1 MLPTPEPLDF
11 VRPTAIL
18 FDLDDTLFDHAGT
31 ARAALATTASHPEF
45 RGLELETLYQHY
57 SELLE
62 EMHPQV
68 LAGQCTHE
76 EARRLRFQRLLA
88 PHRPGITATEA
99 AHFAQ
104 QHYKHYQRL
113 RRPVAGAL
121 PLLAALKPHYRIG
134 IVTNNRTAEQ
144 EDKLQYL
151 GMTPLVDALI
161 TSEAVGVTKPHARI
175 FETALARLG
184 CPAAEA
190 VLVGDNWLADVVGA
204 LAVGIRPVWLN
215 RFAGT
220 RPLAHVPEITS
231 LEPLADTWQTITG
244 QQLPADSDAGS
255 HLRKT
260 SAEAPATTGPSCVC
274 WQETSNC
281 PKP

>member
-1 MLPTPEPLDF
+1 
-11 VRPTAIL
+11 
-18 FDLDDTLFDHAGT
+18 
-31 ARAALATTASHPEF
+31 
-45 RGLELETLYQHY
+45 LYQHY

-68 LAGQCTHE
+68 LAGFYTYE
-76 EARRLRFQRLLA
+76 EARGLRFQRLLA
-88 PHRPGITATEA
+88 PHRAGITAAEA

-104 QHYKHYQRL
+104 QHYDHYRHL

-151 GMTPLVDALI
+151 GMTPLADALI

-175 FETALARLG
+175 FEVALERLG

-204 LAVGIRPVWLN
+204 LAAGIRPVWLN

-220 RPLAHVPEITS
+220 RPLAHVAEITS
-231 LEPLADTWQTITG
+231 LEPLADT
-244 QQLPADSDAGS
+244 
-255 HLRKT
+255 
-260 SAEAPATTGPSCVC
+260 
-274 WQETSNC
+274 
-281 PKP
+281 